1 MKLTKEYTLKLIK
14 DLWIALRPLSLTL
27 AIASTTLGI
36 VIAYKEG
43 SVLPENL
50 YMNLFKIFL
59 VTLGGV
65 LVQGG
70 ANLVNDFF
78 EGSFKY
84 KRPETKT
91 YKFLKYQRTKFDLLV
106 FAFSM
111 ACFGG
116 TALIGLYLL
125 YVTDIKLIYVGIAGI
140 IGSYAYTGEP
150 IVYKKRGLGTPLSF
164 LLMGP
169 LMVLGA
175 YFVFTGKYAW
185 NPVIISTP
193 AALMIPL
200 MMLSNELRDF
210 ERDKKLGLKTL
221 VVKIGSKPG
230 RILYFT
236 MLVTAYGLTTA
247 LVLLDRMPFAAL
259 LVYATLPIAVKAYKK
274 VSAAKGSGIPITNKL
289 HIAFNAVTIL
299 ALLLG

>member
-1 MKLTKEYTLKLIK
+1 MKLTKEYLLKLIK

-27 AIASTTLGI
+27 AIASTTLGL
-36 VIAYKEG
+36 VIAGRDGFILSED
-43 SVLPENL
+43 L
-50 YMNLFKIFL
+50 YMNLIKIFF
-59 VTLGGV
+59 VTLGGI

-91 YKFLKYQRTKFDLLV
+91 YKFLKYQRTSFDLLV

-111 ACFGG
+111 ACFGI
-116 TALIGLYLL
+116 TALIGLYLI
-125 YVTDIKLIYVGIAGI
+125 YVTDIKLLYVGIAGI

-169 LMVLGA
+169 LMVLGS

-185 NPVIISTP
+185 SPVLISTP

-200 MMLSNELRDF
+200 MMLSNELRDY
-210 ERDKKLGLKTL
+210 ERDKNLGLKTL
-221 VVKIGSKPG
+221 VVKIGSKAG
-230 RILYFT
+230 RVLYLT
-236 MLVTAYGLTTA
+236 MLVTAYALTTI
-247 LVLLDRMPFAAL
+247 LVFLGRMPATVL
-259 LVYATLPIAVKAYKK
+259 LVYATLPIAIKAYKK
-274 VSAAKGSGIPITNKL
+274 VSMAKGSGIPITNKL
-289 HIAFNAVTIL
+289 HIAFNTLTIL